1 MKIFMTGGTGFVGA
15 FLSRELAREGHAITI
30 LSRQAQPPAPAGISW
45 LTGDPTQAGPWMA
58 AVPEHDWII
67 NLAGASIFTR
77 WSEAHKQEIFASR
90 VSTTRNLVTALAA
103 GDRRQLFCSTSAVGY
118 YGPRGEE
125 VLTEDSPPDAGFL
138 GELAKAWEA
147 EALKAQ
153 DLGVRVVIT
162 RFGIV
167 LGQDG
172 GALGQMVPLFKK
184 FLGGPIGSGVQ
195 WFSWIHQADHARAFR
210 FIQAHPE
217 ISGPVNLTAPYPVRN
232 RDLTRALGRVLHR
245 PTLVSAPEFM
255 VRLALG
261 EFADTLLTGQQVLPQ
276 AVGGRG
282 LYLQLPHH
290 RGGAD
295 GFIGPGGQ
303 SIKDCQ
309 PPATWPEGSHASALA
324 YPDLMKSS

>member
-1 MKIFMTGGTGFVGA
+1 
-15 FLSRELAREGHAITI
+15 
-30 LSRQAQPPAPAGISW
+30 
-45 LTGDPTQAGPWMA
+45 MA

-77 WSEAHKQEIFASR
+77 WSEAHKKEIFASR
-90 VSTTRNLVTALAA
+90 VLTTRNLVAALAA

-153 DLGVRVVIT
+153 DLGVRVVVT

-167 LGQDG
+167 LGRDG
-172 GALGQMVPLFKK
+172 GALGQMMPLFKK

-210 FIQAHPE
+210 FIQENPQ
-217 ISGPVNLTAPYPVRN
+217 ISGPVNFTAPNPVRN
-232 RDLTRALGRVLHR
+232 RDLAQALGRVLHR
-245 PTLVSAPEFM
+245 PSFMPAPEFM

-261 EFADTLLTGQQVLPQ
+261 EFADTLLTGQQVLPKRLLD
-276 AVGGRG
+276 A
-282 LYLQLPHH
+282 
-290 RGGAD
+290 
-295 GFIGPGGQ
+295 GFTFRFPTIDAALTDLLGQ
-303 SIKDCQ
+303 
-309 PPATWPEGSHASALA
+309 GS
-324 YPDLMKSS
+324 

>member
-15 FLSRELAREGHAITI
+15 FLSRELAREGHAVTI
-30 LSRQAQPPAPAGISW
+30 LSRKAQPPAPAGISW
-45 LTGDPTQAGPWMA
+45 LTGDPNQAGPWMA

-77 WSEAHKQEIFASR
+77 WSDAHKQEIFTSR

-172 GALGQMVPLFKK
+172 GALGQMVPLFRK

-195 WFSWIHQADHARAFR
+195 WFSWIHQADHARAFQ

-217 ISGPVNLTAPYPVRN
+217 ITGPVNLTAPYPVRN
-232 RDLTRALGRVLHR
+232 RDLARALGRVLHR

-276 AVGGRG
+276 RLVDAGFTFNFPTIEAALTDLLGRG
-282 LYLQLPHH
+282 
-290 RGGAD
+290 
-295 GFIGPGGQ
+295 GQ
-303 SIKDCQ
+303 
-309 PPATWPEGSHASALA
+309 T
-324 YPDLMKSS
+324 